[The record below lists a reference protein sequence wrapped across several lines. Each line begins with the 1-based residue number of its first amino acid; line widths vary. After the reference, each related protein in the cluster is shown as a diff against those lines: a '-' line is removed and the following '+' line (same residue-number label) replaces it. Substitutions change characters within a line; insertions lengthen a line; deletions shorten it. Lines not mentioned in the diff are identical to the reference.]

1 MNSTLAMTLALQTRH
16 TASFLCLSQAPA
28 VGKTELGLGTSIGP
42 STPRQAPVLMS
53 WRDLGG
59 GLAKDIRDKDNIP
72 DTDFHHSESST

>member
-1 MNSTLAMTLALQTRH
+1 MSAYKCWKNSTLAMTLALQTRH
-16 TASFLCLSQAPA
+16 TASFLCLSQAPTFPKPS

-59 GLAKDIRDKDNIP
+59 GLAKDIRD
-72 DTDFHHSESST
+72 